1 MLERIQDAPAEM
13 LALRA
18 SGTIL
23 AQDIE
28 AAIEVGFGRVDGGAR
43 PRYRHRPR
51 FRWLSR
57 RALARARQCGL
68 GAQVACQAGGC
79 RRLRPDGRSETS
91 VASTSRLCRSGS
103 SPPPT
108 RTRRSTGR
116 RAPGAASRAAW
127 RPRSPNPAQ
136 TAKGRRPAPVSG
148 NLLRCIA
155 AQASDGGQP
164 GTIFSLFLPAERGL
178 TTMNTCGLRENH
190 LFTVA

>member
-79 RRLRPDGRSETS
+79 RRLRPVGRSETQWLR
-91 VASTSRLCRSGS
+91 RLGCAN
-103 SPPPT
+103 PAL
-108 RTRRSTGR
+108 RRRRPERGVRLGGGR
-116 RAPGAASRAAW
+116 QARRVGPPGARGAR
-127 RPRSPNPAQ
+127 NPAQ